1 MLRAYVL
8 GSIGDLK
15 IVRVAIC
22 NAGGERIEP
31 SSPKVSKDV
40 VLGRVQRRYSSFMP
54 FLIPPRI
61 LFICSTTSSGGAL
74 SVPTWI

>member
-1 MLRAYVL
+1 MLRTDVF
-8 GSIGDLK
+8 GSIGDLE

-40 VLGRVQRRYSSFMP
+40 VLDRVQRRYSR
-54 FLIPPRI
+54 LIPILIRRMSKQQKDRI
-61 LFICSTTSSGGAL
+61 S
-74 SVPTWI
+74 P

>member
-8 GSIGDLK
+8 GSIRDLK
-15 IVRVAIC
+15 IVRVAIG
-22 NAGGERIEP
+22 NSGGEGIEP
-31 SSPKVSKDV
+31 ASPKVSKDV
-40 VLGRVQRRYSSFMP
+40 VLDCVQRRYSSFIP

-74 SVPTWI
+74 SVPT